1 MPSIHQPESVAQ
13 PRGTRAD
20 FVSRLSPPLLQL
32 LHETAGQSVG
42 ESRERLADVIRV
54 LSERFTKGLDAPLSA
69 YLDDP
74 ALASAYQSYYLP
86 VNAAKVAALL
96 AELPKMPAER
106 ETPQWPLRVL
116 ELGGGPGT
124 GLVALLDWYAQQSWR
139 DRIALEIITV
149 DRSARALEQGARLSA
164 QVIKRLNLG
173 RATVTSIHTDL
184 ERLPGAPGISQAIPP
199 GPYDLILLVNCLN
212 ELYRSSHDSHEARV
226 AFMRHWL
233 KALSESGTFM
243 VIEPALRPVARQLH
257 RVRDALL
264 QAGDCT
270 VYSPCLHEA
279 PCPALIKED
288 DWCHEERP
296 WASPDWIV
304 DLDRELG
311 FIKDALKFSYL
322 LLRKDGQT
330 IVPREPNVFR
340 VVSELRPMKGDTRA
354 WLCNETGRPEVG
366 RLDRERSDT
375 NVAVEAWHRGAI
387 VRISEIIRKERKGRE
402 GTVGRIPASAK
413 VEIIRSS

>member
-1 MPSIHQPESVAQ
+1 M
-13 PRGTRAD
+13 
-20 FVSRLSPPLLQL
+20 SRLSPPLLQL
-32 LHETAGQSVG
+32 LRETAGQSVG
-42 ESRERLADVIRV
+42 ESRDRLADAIRV
-54 LSERFTKGLDAPLSA
+54 LSERFTKALDAPLSA
-69 YLDDP
+69 YMDDP
-74 ALASAYQSYYLP
+74 VLASAYRSYYLP

-96 AELPKMPAER
+96 AELPTMPAER
-106 ETPQWPLRVL
+106 ETSQRPLRVL

-139 DRIALEIITV
+139 DRVALEIFTV

-173 RATVTSIHTDL
+173 QATVTSIHADL
-184 ERLPGAPGISQAIPP
+184 ERLPGAPGISPGIPP

-212 ELYRSSHDSHEARV
+212 ELHRSSHDAHGARV
-226 AFMRHWL
+226 AFMQHWL
-233 KALSESGTFM
+233 EALSESGTLM

-257 RVRDALL
+257 RVRDTLL

-270 VYSPCLHEA
+270 IYSPCLHEA
-279 PCPALIKED
+279 ACPALIKED

-296 WASPDWIV
+296 WAPPDWII
-304 DLDRELG
+304 DLDRALG

-322 LLRKDGQT
+322 LLRKDGRT

-375 NVAVEAWHRGAI
+375 NAAVDEWHRGAI
-387 VRISEIIRKERKGRE
+387 VRISEIVRKERKGRE
-402 GTVGRIPASAK
+402 ATVGRIPATAA
-413 VEIIRSS
+413 VEIVHPIDS

>member
-1 MPSIHQPESVAQ
+1 M
-13 PRGTRAD
+13 
-20 FVSRLSPPLLQL
+20 SRLSLPLLQL
-32 LHETAGQSVG
+32 LRETAGQSVG
-42 ESRERLADVIRV
+42 ESRDRLADAIRV
-54 LSERFTKGLDAPLSA
+54 LSERFTKALDAPLSA

-74 ALASAYQSYYLP
+74 VLASAYRSYYLP

-96 AELPKMPAER
+96 AELPRLPVER
-106 ETPQWPLRVL
+106 ETSQRPLRVL

-124 GLVALLDWYAQQSWR
+124 GLVALLDWYAQQAWR
-139 DRIALEIITV
+139 DRVALEIITV
-149 DRSARALEQGARLSA
+149 DRSTRALEQGARLST
-164 QVIKRLNLG
+164 QVIKQLNLG
-173 RATVTSIHTDL
+173 QATVTPALTDL
-184 ERLPGAPGISQAIPP
+184 ERLPGAPGVSQAIPP

-212 ELYRSSHDSHEARV
+212 ELYRSSQDAHGARV
-226 AFMRHWL
+226 AFMGHWL
-233 KALSESGTFM
+233 KGLSNSGTFL

-279 PCPALIKED
+279 ACPALIKED

-296 WASPDWIV
+296 WAPPDWIV

-322 LLRKDGQT
+322 LLRKDGRT
-330 IVPREPNVFR
+330 IVPRAPTVFR
-340 VVSELRPMKGDTRA
+340 VVSELRPMKGDMRA

-375 NVAVEAWHRGAI
+375 NAAMDAWHRGAI
-387 VRISEIIRKERKGRE
+387 VKISEIVRKERKGRE
-402 GTVGRIPASAK
+402 GTVGRIPSSAM
-413 VEIIRSS
+413 VEIIRSI